1 MVGQQ
6 ARFFCSL
13 VTSIERHSARLP
25 ARFYVHGMTQVPIM
39 ESDYYVKAGMPSKSA
54 TGTGTDTT
62 RGPDWRMISL
72 QLSMNK

>member
-13 VTSIERHSARLP
+13 VMSIERHSAKLP

-39 ESDYYVKAGMPSKSA
+39 ESDYYVKAGMPRNLRLGLGLTPPA
-54 TGTGTDTT
+54 DLTGV
-62 RGPDWRMISL
+62 
-72 QLSMNK
+72 